1 MKRLVA
7 LLMCALLGACGLLG
21 ACATPNESQ
30 APVPSNALFRDH
42 LFKPP
47 AQAVNADDV
56 FALSEAM
63 TRYLQVDIARQLR
76 SDGAA
81 RGLVTAL
88 YRRDQLKLDYDTLTT
103 RNAAQAFDARRG
115 NCLSLVLMTAAFA
128 KALDLQVS
136 YQTVDVDEVWSRAD
150 GMAFLN
156 SHVNITLGPRALH
169 RTVGYDPG
177 SSMTIDFLPAD
188 QITGHRN
195 RPVSEAT
202 VVAMY
207 LNNKAA
213 EALSVGQLDEA
224 YAWVR
229 AAIHRAPEFLSP
241 YNTLGVVYSRHGDL
255 KAAEQAFNHVLTQ
268 RPTDRQA
275 LANMAR
281 LLNKLNRTAQAQV
294 FQARLAALEPYPPY
308 YFFQLGTQ
316 AMARGEYRAA
326 SDFFAKE
333 VKRADH
339 SSEFHFWLSVAHFR
353 LGEIAQARRQMALAV
368 QNSSTREEQALYGTK
383 LQSLRTYG
391 VQ

>member
-1 MKRLVA
+1 MKVFA
-7 LLMCALLGACGLLG
+7 LLFCALLN
-21 ACATPNESQ
+21 ACAHVS
-30 APVPSNALFRDH
+30 APPVSTRPDAFFRDS

-47 AQAVNADDV
+47 TQAVNPDEV
-56 FALSEAM
+56 FALSDAM
-63 TRYLQVDIARQLR
+63 TRYLHFDIARQLR
-76 SDGAA
+76 SEGPA

-136 YQTVDVDEVWSRAD
+136 YQTVDVDEIWSRAD

-156 SHVNITLGPRALH
+156 SHINVTLGPRAIH
-169 RTVGYDPG
+169 QTPGYDPG
-177 SSMTIDFLPAD
+177 RSMTIDFLPAD
-188 QITGHRN
+188 QINGHRTK
-195 RPVSEAT
+195 PVSEDT

-213 EALSVGQLDEA
+213 EALSAGQIDEA

-229 AAIHRAPEFLSP
+229 AGIQRAPEFLSP
-241 YNTLGVVYSRHGDL
+241 YKTLGVIYTRHGDL
-255 KAAEQAFNHVLTQ
+255 NAAEQVFNHVLAK
-268 RPTDRQA
+268 RPADKQA
-275 LANMAR
+275 LANLAGLLSKQGR
-281 LLNKLNRTAQAQV
+281 LAAAQLL
-294 FQARLAALEPYPPY
+294 QARLAKFEPYPPY

-316 AMARGEYRAA
+316 AMARGEYRSAQEL
-326 SDFFAKE
+326 FAKE

-353 LGEIAQARRQMALAV
+353 LGEIAQARRHMALAV
-368 QNSSTREEQALYGTK
+368 ENSSTREEQALYGAK
-383 LQSLRTYG
+383 LARLRSDG

>member
-1 MKRLVA
+1 MKHLAA
-7 LLMCALLGACGLLG
+7 LMLCALLG
-21 ACATPNESQ
+21 ACATPPASQ
-30 APVPSNALFRDH
+30 ATAQSPTFFRDL
-42 LFKPP
+42 LFKAPS
-47 AQAVNADDV
+47 QAVQPEDV
-56 FALSEAM
+56 FAMSDAM
-63 TRYLQVDIARQLR
+63 TRYLHFDIARQLR
-76 SDGAA
+76 SDGPA

-136 YQTVDVDEVWSRAD
+136 YQTVDVDEIWSRAD

-156 SHVNITLGPRALH
+156 SHINVTLGPRAIH
-169 RTVGYDPG
+169 QTPGYDPG
-177 SSMTIDFLPAD
+177 RRMTVDFLPAD
-188 QITGHRN
+188 QINGHRTKS
-195 RPVSEAT
+195 VSEDT

-213 EALSVGQLDEA
+213 EALSAGQIDEA

-229 AAIHRAPEFLSP
+229 AGIQRAPEFLSP
-241 YNTLGVVYSRHGDL
+241 YNTLGVIYMRHGDL
-255 KAAEQAFNHVLTQ
+255 NAAEQVFNHVLAE
-268 RPTDRQA
+268 RPADKQT
-275 LANMAR
+275 LANLAGLLSKQGR
-281 LLNKLNRTAQAQV
+281 LAEAQLL
-294 FQARLAALEPYPPY
+294 QARLAQLEPYPPY

-316 AMARGEYRAA
+316 AMQRGEYRAA
-326 SDFFAKE
+326 SELFAKE

-353 LGEIAQARRQMALAV
+353 LGELAQARRQMALAV
-368 QNSSTREEQALYGTK
+368 ENSSTREEQALYGAK
-383 LQSLRTYG
+383 LARLRSYG

>member
-1 MKRLVA
+1 MKVLA
-7 LLMCALLGACGLLG
+7 LLLCALLC
-21 ACATPNESQ
+21 ACANVPPPPNS
-30 APVPSNALFRDH
+30 AKPDTFFRDT

-47 AQAVNADDV
+47 AQAVNPDDV
-56 FALSEAM
+56 FAMSDAM
-63 TRYLQVDIARQLR
+63 KRYVQFDIARQLR
-76 SDGAA
+76 SDGLA

-103 RNAAQAFDARRG
+103 RNAAQAFEARRG

-136 YQTVDVDEVWSRAD
+136 YQTVDVDEIWSRAD

-156 SHVNITLGPRALH
+156 SHINVTLGPRAIH
-169 RTVGYDPG
+169 QAFGYDPG
-177 SSMTIDFLPAD
+177 RYMTVDFLPAD
-188 QITGHRN
+188 QIVGHRTK
-195 RPVSEAT
+195 PVSEDT

-213 EALSVGQLDEA
+213 EALSAGQLDEA

-229 AAIHRAPEFLSP
+229 AGIQRAPDFMSP
-241 YNTLGVVYSRHGDL
+241 YNTLGVIYTRHGEL
-255 KAAEQAFNHVLTQ
+255 NAAEQVFNHVLKI
-268 RPTDRQA
+268 RPNDRQA
-275 LANMAR
+275 LANLAG
-281 LLNKLNRTAQAQV
+281 LLTKQGRPAEAQLL
-294 FQARLAALEPYPPY
+294 QARLAQLEPYPPY

-316 AMARGEYRAA
+316 AMERGEYKAA
-326 SDFFAKE
+326 SEFFAKE

-353 LGEIAQARRQMALAV
+353 LGELAQARRQMALAV
-368 QNSSTREEQALYGTK
+368 ENSSTRNEQALYGAK
-383 LQSLRTYG
+383 LERLRNYG

>member
-1 MKRLVA
+1 MKHII
-7 LLMCALLGACGLLG
+7 LLLCAFLAAC
-21 ACATPNESQ
+21 TTVP
-30 APVPSNALFRDH
+30 APAPSSSPDTFFRDT

-47 AQAVNADDV
+47 AQAVNPDDV
-56 FALSEAM
+56 FALSDAM
-63 TRYLQVDIARQLR
+63 KRYLQFDIARQLR
-76 SDGAA
+76 SDGPA

-136 YQTVDVDEVWSRAD
+136 YQTVEVDEIWSRAD

-156 SHVNITLGPRALH
+156 SHINVTLGPRAIH
-169 RTVGYDPG
+169 QAFGYDPG
-177 SSMTIDFLPAD
+177 RHMTVDFLPAE
-188 QITGHRN
+188 QIMGHRIK
-195 RPVSEAT
+195 PVSEDT

-213 EALSVGQLDEA
+213 EAMSAGHLDEA
-224 YAWVR
+224 YAWAR
-229 AAIHRAPEFLSP
+229 ASIQRSPDFLSP
-241 YNTLGVVYSRHGDL
+241 YNTLGVVYTRHGDL
-255 KAAEQAFNHVLTQ
+255 SAAEHVFNHVLKL
-268 RPTDRQA
+268 RPADRHA
-275 LANMAR
+275 LANLAGLLAR
-281 LLNKLNRTAQAQV
+281 QN
-294 FQARLAALEPYPPY
+294 RLAEAQMLRERLAQLEPYPPY

-316 AMARGEYRAA
+316 AMERGEYKAA
-326 SDFFAKE
+326 SEFFAKE

-353 LGEIAQARRQMALAV
+353 LGELAQARRQMALAV
-368 QNSSTREEQALYGTK
+368 ENSSTRNEQALYGAK
-383 LQSLRTYG
+383 LERLRSYG